1 MYALQIIIYCILQ
14 QKDTVEFYERL
25 FISGLF
31 LFLFEAF

>member
-1 MYALQIIIYCILQ
+1 MYALQIIIYCIVP
-14 QKDTVEFYERL
+14 QKGAVEIYERL